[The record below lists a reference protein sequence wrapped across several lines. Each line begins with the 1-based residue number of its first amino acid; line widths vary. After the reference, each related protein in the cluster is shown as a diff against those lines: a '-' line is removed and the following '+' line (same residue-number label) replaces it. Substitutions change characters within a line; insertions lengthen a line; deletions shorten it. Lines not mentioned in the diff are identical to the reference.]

1 MDWLNSLDPHWTWL
15 AIGLFLAAA
24 EIAVPGFFLIWL
36 AAAAVITGLV
46 AWIMPVSFALQVL
59 LFAVLSIGLVLAA
72 RRWLRT
78 NEIESADPAMNDRG
92 ARLLGDTVLVTH
104 AIDGGT
110 GRVRH
115 GDSEWL
121 AKGPDAPPGT
131 RMRISGHD
139 GAVLIVEHLH

>member
-1 MDWLNSLDPHWTWL
+1 MDWLNSSAPHWTWL
-15 AIGLFLAAA
+15 ALGLLLAAT

-36 AAAAVITGLV
+36 AAAAVATGLL
-46 AWIMPVSFALQVL
+46 AWVLPIPIALQVL
-59 LFAVLSIGLVLAA
+59 IFAALAFALVMVA

-78 NEIESADPAMNDRG
+78 NEIEGADPAMNDRG
-92 ARLLGDTVLVTH
+92 ARLLGEMVLVTH

-121 AKGPDAPPGT
+121 AKGPDATPGT
-131 RMRISGHD
+131 RMRVAGHE
-139 GAVLIVEHLH
+139 GTVLVVEHLH